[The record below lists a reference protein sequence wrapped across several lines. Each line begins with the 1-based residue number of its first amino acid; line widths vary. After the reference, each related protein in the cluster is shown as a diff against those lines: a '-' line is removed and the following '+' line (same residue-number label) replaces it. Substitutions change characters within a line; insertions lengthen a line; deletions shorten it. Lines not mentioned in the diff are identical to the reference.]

1 MVGNDRGII
10 LLNAIIILLTMA
22 LIGASLMT
30 FYFAV
35 DIFARAVASGTKAFY
50 LAEAGIARGVNYL
63 KHEAS
68 RLHSEKTT
76 IGPLELGEG
85 EYEVEINFVHSL
97 IVSTGRVGDVEKT
110 LQLQFDTL

>member
-1 MVGNDRGII
+1 MGDKGVI

-22 LIGASLMT
+22 VIGASLMT

-63 KHEAS
+63 KLEANK
-68 RLHSEKTT
+68 LHSQKTT
-76 IGPLELGEG
+76 IGPLSLGEG
-85 EYEVEINFVHSL
+85 EYEVEIDFIHSL
-97 IVSTGRVGDVEKT
+97 IVSKGRVGGMEKT